1 VPPASLSATQNISCA
16 ALQASRLDKKQ
27 THIRTATAIDWAS
40 QARSVAQRHTR
51 YQTICHFAQYL
62 RVEDPRHESPPPN
75 HFGYRKTRR
84 VPHIYSRGEI
94 DGLVLA
100 ATKLPS
106 SDSLR
111 PKTYAALISLLA
123 ATGLR
128 ISEALHLLVS
138 DITPDGLLIR
148 RTKFQKTRLVPLHD
162 TAVAG
167 LGPLLDAP
175 PGSAIAVATMSLFR
189 RKGNR
194 WFYWKVH
201 SVFRTLLKSAGL
213 KPCGGRWPRIHE
225 LRHTF
230 AVRALESSPTGRQ
243 RIGQHML
250 ALATY
255 LGHVNINA
263 TYWYLETTPELLR
276 EIASLPKAFCKEGGM
291 TSLAPHMEAFLR
303 EHLARHR
310 GASQHT
316 CDSYA
321 YSFQSLF
328 EFASQK
334 LKVAPSALM
343 LEQLDAA
350 LISGFLEHL
359 ETTRGNSAETR
370 NVRLAAFRSFFR
382 FLQHREPGAIEQVRR
397 VLAIP
402 FKKTDTRLVGYLVQ
416 EEMQALLDAPDPSRR
431 DGSPRSSNAASCGV
445 RWASSLRTDRL
456 APRRRRAP
464 VGEYPRAW
472 QGPPRTRVASL
483 EDNGCGTSCLVG
495 DSRTG
500 QFT

>member
-1 VPPASLSATQNISCA
+1 MITAVESYLAVRRAAGFTLSNTEYLLRSFSAFA
-16 ALQASRLDKKQ
+16 ADRKQ
-27 THIRTATAIDWAS
+27 THIRTATTIDWAC

-84 VPHIYSRGEI
+84 VPYIYSRGEI
-94 DGLVLA
+94 DSLVLA
-100 ATKLPS
+100 ATRLPAS
-106 SDSLR
+106 GSLR

-162 TAVAG
+162 TAVTG
-167 LGPLLDAP
+167 LGHYLMHRQEARCGGDHVFVSKEGQPL
-175 PGSAIAVATMSLFR
+175 V
-189 RKGNR
+189 
-194 WFYWKVH
+194 YWKVYG
-201 SVFRTLLKSAGL
+201 VFRTLLKSAGL

-276 EIASLPKAFCKEGGM
+276 EIALVTES
-291 TSLAPHMEAFLR
+291 
-303 EHLARHR
+303 
-310 GASQHT
+310 
-316 CDSYA
+316 
-321 YSFQSLF
+321 
-328 EFASQK
+328 
-334 LKVAPSALM
+334 
-343 LEQLDAA
+343 
-350 LISGFLEHL
+350 
-359 ETTRGNSAETR
+359 
-370 NVRLAAFRSFFR
+370 
-382 FLQHREPGAIEQVRR
+382 FLQGGRP
-397 VLAIP
+397 
-402 FKKTDTRLVGYLVQ
+402 
-416 EEMQALLDAPDPSRR
+416 
-431 DGSPRSSNAASCGV
+431 
-445 RWASSLRTDRL
+445 
-456 APRRRRAP
+456 
-464 VGEYPRAW
+464 
-472 QGPPRTRVASL
+472 
-483 EDNGCGTSCLVG
+483 
-495 DSRTG
+495 
-500 QFT
+500 